1 MEPSGPHILE
11 KLSSSAKLAKKL
23 NIIDIVGRIRF
34 IVEFYICFNG
44 HQDGPGNQ
52 QIN

>member
-1 MEPSGPHILE
+1 MEFSGLYIFE
-11 KLSSSAKLAKKL
+11 KLFFLVKLVKKL

-44 HQDGPGNQ
+44 Y
-52 QIN
+52 